1 VTISGI
7 AMAKSI
13 KKEQFK
19 TGKLGGPRATMTEL
33 WNVAQAAKAAPRT
46 TAALAHPEFAQ
57 GRQN

>member
-1 VTISGI
+1 
-7 AMAKSI
+7 MAERI

-33 WNVAQAAKAAPRT
+33 WNVALAAEGST
-46 TAALAHPEFAQ
+46 ENDCSTAHPQFAQ